1 MAGWLTKAI
10 SGLVDS
16 DGWEV
21 VGDWTKTET
30 LRTADSDWPNA
41 SVPAYEGSRSLRQY
55 AVGPGYGNKSATTV
69 SRSATVGESAKK
81 RLMLWHR
88 CWTFPDL
95 AAGHL
100 EVYLGGTKIYTRWAP
115 LPTWEN
121 TGWLN
126 INGHSGTETVA
137 VRTWAEG
144 AGTQAYFFIDK
155 LMITAG
161 DSVTVTNLQA
171 GNTIKVYQEDGTLLG
186 SDTVGG
192 GGTSASVNCE
202 SILIQPFQGYIEV
215 YDTDGVTLLH
225 TSPTQALVIGDS
237 FAWSAGKSYMT
248 GPAASLRIYKTGA
261 VASPKSQAITLT
273 LRDLVT
279 DLPIADKVVAFT
291 TSLGTVSPAN
301 DTTDANGE
309 IDVTLTSGASRGWA
323 VVKAAFAGDASWCP
337 CNGFVEVA
345 VYDEADAGDAAKPY
359 QVFIQGTPIAFSS
372 GTYRKS
378 IAFDVQSFSIV
389 LPDVDPT
396 INAAFEVII
405 YRRGI
410 KDFVGRMTKPVR
422 TTSSTMTISG
432 KSNHWK
438 LARRVAY
445 KSYVAQD
452 PNAIIVDILTRYPA
466 GVAQGTIGTFGT
478 PITQDFNYLTDL
490 AVIRKLVDITGWKA
504 RLNLDDSLDFE
515 PDLGATKAVTFARK
529 GKAGDLVRETDFGP
543 LDTRTFLIG
552 DPSSLVSDKDDA
564 VAEALSGLVEQAF
577 FDKNATTQTVLDSEN
592 QVILDSRKIPVERIS
607 GPVIDLEYAP
617 DAYDIF
623 DWVTVTDVDG
633 TGLSGTYRVV
643 AIDRD
648 LTDCGASQL
657 ELSNLSLA
665 SEDLLAQVARIVKD
679 LSV

>member
-1 MAGWLTKAI
+1 MAGWLTKAVE
-10 SGLVDS
+10 GLVDS
-16 DGWEV
+16 DSWET
-21 VGDWTKTET
+21 VGDWTKTEI
-30 LRTADSDWPNA
+30 LRQADADWPNS
-41 SVPAYEGSRSLRQY
+41 SVPAYEGSHTLREY
-55 AVGPGYGNKSATTV
+55 AIGPGYGNTSAVTV
-69 SRSATVGESAKK
+69 SRSAAVGSSTKK

-95 AAGHL
+95 AAGYL
-100 EVYLGGTKIYTRWAP
+100 EVYLGGTKLYTRWAP

-126 INGHSGTETVA
+126 INSHSGTETVA
-137 VRTWAEG
+137 VRTWADG

-155 LMITAG
+155 LLITAG
-161 DSVTVTNLQA
+161 DSVTVTNLQP
-171 GNTIKVYQEDGTLLG
+171 GNKIEVYQADDTLLG

-202 SILIQPFQGYIEV
+202 SILTQPFQGYIKV

-248 GPAASLRIYKTGA
+248 GPAASLRIYKAGA
-261 VASPKSQAITLT
+261 VANPKTQAITFT

-279 DLPIADKVVAFT
+279 DLPISGKVVTFS
-291 TSLGTVSPAN
+291 TSLGSVAPAS

-309 IDVTLTSGASRGWA
+309 IDVTLTSGASLGWA
-323 VVKAAFAGDASWCP
+323 VVKASFAGDASWCP
-337 CNGFVEVA
+337 CNGLVEVA
-345 VYDEADAGDAAKPY
+345 VYDEADSGDVTKPY
-359 QVFIQGTPIAFSS
+359 QVFIQGVPTPFTG

-378 IAFDVQSFSIV
+378 IAFDMQDFSLV
-389 LPDVDPT
+389 LPDIDPA
-396 INAAFEVII
+396 INVPFEVII

-410 KDFVGRMTKPVR
+410 KDFVGRITKPVR
-422 TTSSTMTISG
+422 TITYNMTIPG

-438 LARRVAY
+438 LARRVANKAY
-445 KSYVAQD
+445 AAQD
-452 PNAIIVDILTRYPA
+452 PHAIIDDVLTRYPA
-466 GVAQGTIGTFGT
+466 GVSQGIIGTFGT
-478 PITQDFNYLTDL
+478 PITHEFNYETDL

-504 RLNLDDSLDFE
+504 RLNLDDSVDFA
-515 PDLGATKAVTFARK
+515 PDFGETQAVTFARK

-552 DPSSLVSDKDDA
+552 DPSTLVSDKDDA
-564 VAEALSGLVEQAF
+564 TAAAIYGLVEQAF

-592 QVILDSRKIPVERIS
+592 QVILDSRKVPVERIS
-607 GPVIDLEYAP
+607 GAVIDLEYAA
-617 DAYDIF
+617 DAYDVF
-623 DWVTVTDVDG
+623 DWVTVTDVDA

-643 AIDRD
+643 AIERN
-648 LTDCGASQL
+648 LTDCGAARI
-657 ELSNLSLA
+657 ELSNLSLS

-679 LSV
+679 LSS